1 MDELKLALRRIMKR
15 PGASFASM
23 VTLACGIAAGA
34 ATWSVLN
41 QVLLHPLPIPAP
53 DRLVFVGVQYQ
64 SGGSGSVPTT
74 ENSHVYPRV
83 QAVRDSGVFER
94 VAAGGAPGTSWTESV
109 AIGGSSP

>member
-74 ENSHVYPRV
+74 TRKYVSRTDPT
-83 QAVRDSGVFER
+83 
-94 VAAGGAPGTSWTESV
+94 AGCTRNAWW
-109 AIGGSSP
+109 ARQRWA